1 MSTEKG
7 LKDKLIELHCKIT
20 GENPKDIKLSLVI
33 FSWSYSL
40 CILSL
45 ILAHFGLFGSK
56 YQEIP
61 SILWGL
67 FTEVL
72 AFILIVICLL
82 FVITLFSIFLSSN
95 GEEGDATVRGLGI
108 LVGLLVIG
116 YGVLEFDRET
126 EYNDAVDGLND
137 ANDNLDEAGGGEYTV
152 DPGEKRDNSYIIL
165 LVGVIIVFFYLVQ
178 RFVKI

>member
-20 GENPKDIKLSLVI
+20 AVNPEDIKLSHVI
-33 FSWSYSL
+33 FFWSSLL

-45 ILAHFGLFGSK
+45 ILADFGLFGSK

-67 FTEVL
+67 YVQLFI
-72 AFILIVICLL
+72 AFIIVICLL
-82 FVITLFSIFLSSN
+82 FVINLFLIFLSSN

-126 EYNDAVDGLND
+126 EYNDAVDGLNE

-152 DPGEKRDNSYIIL
+152 DPGEKRYNSYIIL
-165 LVGVIIVFFYLVQ
+165 LVGVIIVFFYLV
-178 RFVKI
+178 KGL